1 MQLGITLVSQRKSGM
16 RSWRWAL
23 PGSNGDT
30 KKFLGR
36 NEAAVFGHK
45 KLSCQKSTLS
55 CCEQPGKG
63 NTKILPKDFQWI
75 FDFVSKV
82 GGQNSKTSKYLGRR
96 SHSEV

>member
-1 MQLGITLVSQRKSGM
+1 M
-16 RSWRWAL
+16 

-55 CCEQPGKG
+55 WCEQPGKG
-63 NTKILPKDFQWI
+63 NTKILPTDFQWI
-75 FDFVSKV
+75 FDYFSKF

>member
-1 MQLGITLVSQRKSGM
+1 MEMGVAGKQ
-16 RSWRWAL
+16 WR
-23 PGSNGDT
+23 D
-30 KKFLGR
+30 KKFLAR

-63 NTKILPKDFQWI
+63 NTKILPMDFPWI
-75 FDFVSKV
+75 FDYLSKV